1 MLLLIGT
8 IFFRNEECE
17 SFELTILRRG
27 EKRKSERFE
36 PLLNA
41 YVIKITPVTIREC

>member
-1 MLLLIGT
+1 MRIVRVNY
-8 IFFRNEECE
+8 FEKRREE
-17 SFELTILRRG
+17 
-27 EKRKSERFE
+27 RKSERFE